1 VIVASGH
8 EDWRTRNPAAGVAE
22 EDGVDRIVQAAAI
35 LAPFGFSRLIG
46 VLFRPAVAAEYVA
59 DLRKYL
65 PARAAESEITFLAQS
80 KHARAMAAE
89 IRDTPKTEESLR
101 HARNF
106 GDTPLIVLSEKWI
119 VAGTPGPGGAEAARV
134 EDELQS
140 EISRFSRKGKH
151 VRVDSGHLIPL
162 EKPDA
167 IVSAIREI
175 LTLLKQQ

>member
-1 VIVASGH
+1 
-8 EDWRTRNPAAGVAE
+8 
-22 EDGVDRIVQAAAI
+22 
-35 LAPFGFSRLIG
+35 
-46 VLFRPAVAAEYVA
+46 
-59 DLRKYL
+59 
-65 PARAAESEITFLAQS
+65 
-80 KHARAMAAE
+80 MAAE

-119 VAGTPGPGGAEAARV
+119 VAGTPGPREAEAARV

-140 EISRFSRKGKH
+140 EISRFSRKGRH

-167 IVSAIREI
+167 TVSAIREI
-175 LTLLKQQ
+175 LTLVEQQ